1 MANDAN
7 STMGALKGLL
17 GDNAD
22 EKIQAVMQSLSGA
35 GNSSTSSG
43 SDSSGS
49 GGSSAPSASSAGNA
63 FQGGGNDSLQYLMQ
77 MKGIIDQMGNTKND
91 PRANLLRSL
100 RPYMRNSRQQSI
112 DSAVRLLGLTNLKNL
127 FR

>member
-1 MANDAN
+1 MANDSN

-22 EKIQAVMQSLSGA
+22 EKIQAVMQSLSGS
-35 GNSSTSSG
+35 GNSNSDSG
-43 SDSSGS
+43 STAP
-49 GGSSAPSASSAGNA
+49 SAPSNGNM
-63 FQGGGNDSLQYLMQ
+63 FSGGDDSLQYLMQ
-77 MKGIIDQMGNTKND
+77 MKGIIDQMGDTRND

-112 DSAVRLLGLTNLKNL
+112 DSAVRLLGLTKLRNL